1 MKKRA
6 VYPGSFDPVT
16 NGHLDIIKRASII
29 FDELIVAVFNNPNK
43 TPTFS
48 MEERVSL
55 MEKVAG
61 DIPGVQIDAFSGL
74 LNEYAVKKEARNVIR
89 GLRALSDF
97 EKEFQQA
104 LMYKKLNPELEIM
117 FLMTAQEYGFLSSSL
132 VKEIAALGGCIDGL
146 VPEPVNKFMMD
157 FYRDQRKKYS
167 G

>member
-1 MKKRA
+1 
-6 VYPGSFDPVT
+6 
-16 NGHLDIIKRASII
+16 
-29 FDELIVAVFNNPNK
+29 
-43 TPTFS
+43 

>member
-1 MKKRA
+1 MKRIA

-16 NGHLDIIKRASII
+16 NGHLDIIKRASGI

-48 MEERVSL
+48 MEERVAL

-61 DIPGVQIDAFSGL
+61 EVPGVRIDAFSGL
-74 LNEYAVKKEARNVIR
+74 LNEYAVKKNARNIVR

-104 LMYKKLNPELEIM
+104 LMYKKLNPDLEIM
-117 FLMTAQEYGFLSSSL
+117 FLMTSQDYGFLSSSL
-132 VKEIAALGGCIDGL
+132 VKEIASLGGCIDGL
-146 VPEPVNKFMMD
+146 VPEPVKEFLIEFYKNK
-157 FYRDQRKKYS
+157 DQRN
-167 G
+167 

>member
-1 MKKRA
+1 MKKIA

-16 NGHLDIIKRASII
+16 NGHLDIIKRASGI

-48 MEERVSL
+48 MEERVAL

-61 DIPGVQIDAFSGL
+61 EVPGVRIDAFSGL
-74 LNEYAVKKEARNVIR
+74 LNEYAVKKNARNIVR

-104 LMYKKLNPELEIM
+104 LMYKKLNPDLEIM
-117 FLMTAQEYGFLSSSL
+117 FLMTSQDYGFLSSSL
-132 VKEIAALGGCIDGL
+132 VKEIASLGGCIDGL
-146 VPEPVNKFMMD
+146 VPEPVKEFLIEFYKNK
-157 FYRDQRKKYS
+157 DQRN
-167 G
+167 